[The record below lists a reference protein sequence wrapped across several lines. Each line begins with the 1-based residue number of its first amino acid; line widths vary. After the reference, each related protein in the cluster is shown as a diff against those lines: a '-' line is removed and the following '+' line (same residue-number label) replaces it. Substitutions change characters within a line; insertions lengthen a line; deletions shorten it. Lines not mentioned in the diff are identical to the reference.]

1 MTSNVGLNTSLTY
14 IYPIPRLMY
23 KRTSDLVWRHIT
35 PHVVV
40 HFSSRQAALAVT
52 GLNRQQSLYISSTHL
67 YTWFGLP
74 TFQYTYNKT
83 AFLIYTFLKLHISSI
98 ETPPCLP
105 ESLP

>member
-40 HFSSRQAALAVT
+40 RVSSIEAVLAVT
-52 GLNRQQSLYISSTHL
+52 GLPASSHCTL
-67 YTWFGLP
+67 VVP
-74 TFQYTYNKT
+74 
-83 AFLIYTFLKLHISSI
+83 I
-98 ETPPCLP
+98 
-105 ESLP
+105 

>member
-40 HFSSRQAALAVT
+40 RVSSIEAGLAVT
-52 GLNRQQSLYISSTHL
+52 GLNRQQSLYIVVL
-67 YTWFGLP
+67 ICILDLVYLP
-74 TFQYTYNKT
+74 FNL
-83 AFLIYTFLKLHISSI
+83 LITKLPLLFHF
-98 ETPPCLP
+98 P
-105 ESLP
+105 